1 MKESERLA
9 EKGIRTLAAR
19 GWPPEEIEELV
30 TTLMGAGM
38 AHFLELQ
45 VEKAAHDEALI
56 QKAVRN

>member
-9 EKGIRTLAAR
+9 EKGIRTLAAH

-30 TTLMGAGM
+30 TALMGAGM

-45 VEKAAHDEALI
+45 VEKAAHYEALI